1 MIDTLIVVKDNS
13 YGLTRD
19 AELLAAALGEAGV
32 GTEIAGIADRS
43 LFDWLLRRKRA
54 GRIIHIERVFPRWT
68 SAGETNVLVPNQERF
83 PLRHLGRLRGID
95 LVLAKTHEAVR
106 AFAGKGAP
114 VDYLG
119 FTSEDRH
126 DPSVQKDW
134 RRVLHLAGGS
144 TLKGTEDVLALW
156 ARHPEWPELVLV
168 QKRENAPRHV
178 PANVRLIDGYIE
190 DTELR
195 RLQNECGI
203 QLCPSRS
210 EGWGHNIVEGLS
222 CGALVIATDA
232 PPMNEHVRTEF
243 GLLVAAPRAEP
254 RHLGTNY
261 YVDPPSLETVIG
273 LAIDMPE
280 ARKADMG
287 ARARQ
292 QFIAIDRDFHAA
304 VGRLMAGQRACD

>member
-19 AELLAAALGEAGV
+19 AELLATALGDVGV
-32 GTEIAGIADRS
+32 ETEISGIADRS
-43 LFDWLLRRKRA
+43 LLDWLLRRKRA
-54 GRIIHIERVFPRWT
+54 RRIVHIERVFPRWT
-68 SAGETNVLVPNQERF
+68 NAGETNVLVPNQERF
-83 PLRHLGRLRGID
+83 PRRHLGRLRGID

-106 AFAGKGAP
+106 SFMGKGAR

-126 DPSVQKDW
+126 DPSVRKDW
-134 RRVLHLAGGS
+134 TRVLHLAGGS

-156 ARHPEWPELVLV
+156 ERHPEWPELVLV

-178 PANVRLIDGYIE
+178 PANVRLIDGYI
-190 DTELR
+190 DDAELR

-203 QLCPSRS
+203 HLCPSRS

-232 PPMNEHVRTEF
+232 PPMNEHVSTEF
-243 GLLVAAPRAEP
+243 GLLVAATRMEP

-261 YVDPPSLETVIG
+261 YVDGQALETAVG
-273 LAIDMPE
+273 SAIAMSE
-280 ARKADMG
+280 AQKVAMG
-287 ARARQ
+287 ARARER
-292 QFIAIDRDFHAA
+292 FVSIHRDFRAA
-304 VGRLMAGQRACD
+304 VGCLLARQPA